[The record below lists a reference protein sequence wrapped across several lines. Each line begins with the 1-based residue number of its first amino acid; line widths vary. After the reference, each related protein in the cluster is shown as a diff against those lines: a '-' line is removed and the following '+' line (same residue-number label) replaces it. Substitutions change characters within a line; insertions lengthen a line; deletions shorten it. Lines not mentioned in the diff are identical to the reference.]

1 MAGGGQCIEGSGLEK
16 THTHTHELNVFD
28 GNKTYT
34 GILLEDFTNF

>member
-1 MAGGGQCIEGSGLEK
+1 LKALDWRK
-16 THTHTHELNVFD
+16 HTHTHTHTHELNVFD